1 MKIFNQELVRKHFP
15 ECAMMP
21 EAMRVWSL
29 PKGKENML
37 QEMCNSGD
45 YFAQIKKDGF
55 FYQFVKGE
63 TTSYLFSRNTSVS
76 TGLLTEKI
84 DNVPHIKKALDTLP
98 KETIL
103 IGEIYVEG
111 GTSKDTTRIMGCLA
125 EEAIKRQEEEGY
137 VRYYIHDI
145 IAFNGVSLMDIGA
158 KGRYDILSKVYE
170 KFELEKHSCLEL
182 ANIYEDD
189 IFEEIGKALDRGEEG
204 MVLKKKDFPYSP
216 GKKPAWSMIKCK
228 KVDYADVVCMGFEDA
243 TKEYTGIE
251 LDSWQYWEDAKGTK
265 YNSYSLAHE
274 SEFPIMPIT
283 KPYYFNWKTSI
294 KIGGYDENGNLIEIG
309 TCSSGLTDELR
320 EDFAKNP
327 DNYLGKTVMVQCM
340 EKDNKAHTL
349 RHPVLKGFRIDK
361 DAEECTIAEIFSA

>member
-29 PKGKENML
+29 PKGKEHLL
-37 QEMCNSGD
+37 QEKCESGE

-76 TGLLTEKI
+76 NGLLTEKI
-84 DNVPHIKKALDTLP
+84 DNVPHIKKALDILP
-98 KETIL
+98 KDSIL

-125 EEAIKRQEEEGY
+125 DEAIKRQKEEGY
-137 VRYYIHDI
+137 VKFYIHDVV
-145 IAFNGVSLMDIGA
+145 AFNEVSLMDIGA
-158 KGRYDILSKVYE
+158 EKRYDILKTIFDKYE
-170 KFELEKHSCLEL
+170 LHQYDCLEL
-182 ANIYEDD
+182 AEKYDD
-189 IFEEIGKALDRGEEG
+189 NIFEEIGMALDRGEEG
-204 MVLKKKDFPYSP
+204 MVLKKKDYPYVP

-228 KVDYADVVCMGFEDA
+228 KVDFADVVCIGFENA

-251 LDSWQYWEDAKGTK
+251 LDTWQYWEDSKGTK
-265 YNSYSLAHE
+265 YNSQELAKE
-274 SEFPIMPIT
+274 SEYSILPIT

-294 KIGGYDENGNLIEIG
+294 KIGGYNENGELIEIG

-320 EDFAKNP
+320 QDFSVNP

-340 EKDNKAHTL
+340 EKDKTAHTM
-349 RHPVLKGFRIDK
+349 RHPIFKGFRIDK
-361 DAEECTIAEIFSA
+361 NPTECTIEEIFA